1 MATSPMTARKPVVG
15 VAIVVGVLFASAS
28 AASAS
33 TVSVDAGT
41 LAYAAGQGE
50 INQVRIER
58 VAAFFRV
65 RDDTATLT
73 TTDPDCTAINEHLA
87 RCLAAPVSAIEALG
101 RDQPDAIIVGGAKP
115 TTISGGDG
123 TDTLQS
129 DQGDDTL
136 SAGSSGPVQVF
147 GESLSAGEGDDVLH
161 GSTNTN
167 GSGTTFMQGGPGEDT
182 LIGGPGFDAMVGGAA
197 ADVFR
202 GGGGNSDQASY
213 SDSPVGVSV
222 TINDVAND
230 GAPGENDDV
239 RTDVESVSGSPFP
252 DVINGSSANNS
263 LSGLSGAD
271 TLRGLEGGDF
281 LDGGEDGDTL
291 TAGDGNDIMRGGFG
305 TPAADTYFGGP
316 DIDQVVYDDRPNAD
330 PLSITID
337 NVADDGS
344 TGENDN
350 IRTDVENVDG
360 GPGPDT
366 ITGSNEDNVLQ
377 GRDGDDTIV
386 GAGGDDTLR
395 GDIGFG
401 SFGDDDLN
409 GGGGD
414 DLLFGGLGGNDDF
427 RGSAGFDTVSYS
439 ELSTGT
445 GTDVTINDI
454 ANDGP
459 AGEND
464 NVRTD
469 VESVF
474 GGSGVDDITGSP
486 GPDVLLG
493 FAGTDTLDGAG
504 GDDLL
509 DGEGPQFFTPEGDV
523 LIGGTGVDA
532 VSYASHFNPVTA
544 DIDDIADDGILGE
557 NDRVR
562 TSVENLFGGSSND
575 TLTGSA
581 DANIVDGGQGSS
593 TDVVNGLGGPDFLSG
608 GPAFDT
614 YNGASGNDH
623 IHSRDGAADAV
634 DCGPNT
640 DSVEAD
646 AADTLAN
653 CENVFNPRPLVAPR
667 PTSGGALKRVWKA
680 SKRRLALATEAAE
693 RIR

>member
-1 MATSPMTARKPVVG
+1 MSRP
-15 VAIVVGVLFASAS
+15 ASAPRLAFGVVLGIVMLAS
-28 AASAS
+28 PGAAAAA

-41 LAYAAGQGE
+41 LAYSAGQGE

-58 VAAFFRV
+58 VAAFFRI

-73 TTDPDCTAINEHLA
+73 TADPDCTAINDHLT
-87 RCLAAPVSAIEALG
+87 RCLAAPVNAIEALG
-101 RDQPDAIIVGGAKP
+101 RDEPDTILVGGAKP

-136 SAGSSGPVQVF
+136 SAGATGPAQVF
-147 GESLSAGEGDDVLH
+147 GESLSAGEGDDVLR
-161 GSTNTN
+161 GSTTSN
-167 GSGTTFMQGGPGEDT
+167 GSTFMQGGPDDDT
-182 LIGGPGFDAMVGGAA
+182 LVGGPGFDVMSGNAD
-197 ADVFR
+197 ADVIR

-222 TINDVAND
+222 TINDLAND

-239 RTDVESVSGSPFP
+239 RTDVENVTGSAFA
-252 DVINGSSANNS
+252 DVMNGSTDNNA
-263 LSGLSGAD
+263 LMGLNGAD

-281 LDGGEDGDTL
+281 LDGGGDGDTL
-291 TAGDGNDIMRGGFG
+291 TGGDGNDIMRGGFG

-316 DIDQVVYDDRPNAD
+316 DIDQVIYDDRPD
-330 PLSITID
+330 SSPLSITID
-337 NVADDGS
+337 NVADDGIP
-344 TGENDN
+344 GENDN

-366 ITGSNEDNVLQ
+366 ITGNGEDNVLQ

-414 DLLFGGLGGNDDF
+414 DLLFGGPGGNDDF

-445 GTDVTINDI
+445 GTDVTINDV

-493 FAGTDTLDGAG
+493 FAGADILDGAG

-562 TSVENLFGGSSND
+562 TSVENLFGGASSD

-581 DANIVDGGQGSS
+581 DANIVDGGQSSGS
-593 TDVVNGLGGPDFLSG
+593 DVVNGLGGPDFLSAG
-608 GPAFDT
+608 VGFDT
-614 YNGASGNDH
+614 YNGASGNDN
-623 IHSRDGAADAV
+623 IHSRDGAADTV

-640 DSVEAD
+640 DTVEAD

-667 PTSGGALKRVWKA
+667 PAPGAKLERLWRA
-680 SKRRLALATEAAE
+680 SKRRLALATEAAA

>member
-1 MATSPMTARKPVVG
+1 MTAWKPVVG

-41 LAYAAGQGE
+41 LAYSADQGE
-50 INQVRIER
+50 INEVRIER

-65 RDDTATLT
+65 HDDTATLT
-73 TTDPDCTAINEHLA
+73 TADPDCTAIDDHLT
-87 RCLAAPVSAIEALG
+87 RCLAAPVNAIEVLG
-101 RDQPDAIIVGGAKP
+101 RDQPDTILVGGAKP

-136 SAGSSGPVQVF
+136 SAGASGPVQVF
-147 GESLSAGEGDDVLH
+147 GESLSAGEGDDVLR
-161 GSTNTN
+161 GSTTSN
-167 GSGTTFMQGGPGEDT
+167 GSTFMQGGPGDDT
-182 LIGGPGFDAMVGGAA
+182 LVGGPGFDFMSGNAD
-197 ADVFR
+197 ADVIR

-213 SDSPVGVSV
+213 GDSPVGVSV
-222 TINDVAND
+222 TINDVPND

-239 RTDVESVSGSPFP
+239 RTDVEGVSGSPFA
-252 DVINGSSANNS
+252 DVINGSTRNNS
-263 LSGLSGAD
+263 LSGSDGAD
-271 TLRGLEGGDF
+271 TLRGLEGDDF
-281 LDGGEDGDTL
+281 LDGGADGDTL

-316 DIDQVVYDDRPNAD
+316 DIDQVIYDDRPNAD

-366 ITGSNEDNVLQ
+366 ITGNGENNLLQ

-414 DLLFGGLGGNDDF
+414 DLLFGGPGGNDDF

-445 GTDVTINDI
+445 GTDVTINDV

-493 FAGTDTLDGAG
+493 FAGADTLDGAG

-509 DGEGPQFFTPEGDV
+509 DGEGPQFSSPEGDV

-544 DIDDIADDGILGE
+544 DIDDIADDGIPGE

-562 TSVENLFGGSSND
+562 TSVENLFGGASSD

-581 DANIVDGGQGSS
+581 DANIVDGGQGSGF
-593 TDVVNGLGGPDFLSG
+593 DVLNGLGGPDFLSG
-608 GPAFDT
+608 GVGSDT
-614 YNGASGNDH
+614 FSGASGNDH
-623 IHSRDGAADAV
+623 IHSRDGSAETV

-646 AADTLAN
+646 AGDLLAN

-667 PTSGGALKRVWKA
+667 PASGAEIKRLWKA
-680 SKRRLALATEAAE
+680 SKRRLQLATEAAE